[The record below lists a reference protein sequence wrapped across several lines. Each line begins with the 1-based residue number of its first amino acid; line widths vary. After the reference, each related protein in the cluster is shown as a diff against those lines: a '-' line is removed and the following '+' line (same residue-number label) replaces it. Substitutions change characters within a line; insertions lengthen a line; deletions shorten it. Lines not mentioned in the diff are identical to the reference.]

1 MCLRIGFCPKCVI
14 CKCVEEFRVCCQS
27 SNEKAFEEFSQGVI
41 EIYAS
46 VGCWVCFV
54 LILSFVDSWV
64 VGGKVARVVCE
75 IPIDR

>member
-1 MCLRIGFCPKCVI
+1 VLNNCEKRIYGIVCLRIGFCPKCVI

-54 LILSFVDSWV
+54 LVVSFVY
-64 VGGKVARVVCE
+64 GL
-75 IPIDR
+75 